1 MKNKR
6 LSFFFERLIKLL
18 EEIMGESEN
27 KVDFGNCLNVHIL
40 IFSLLLLDADVFF
53 VNFTTVVPHFYGD

>member
-1 MKNKR
+1 
-6 LSFFFERLIKLL
+6 
-18 EEIMGESEN
+18 MGESEN

>member
-1 MKNKR
+1 MKNQR
-6 LSFFFERLIKLL
+6 LSFLLRLIKLL

-27 KVDFGNCLNVHIL
+27 KVDFGSCLNVLIM
-40 IFSLLLLDADVFF
+40 IFSILFLFAHVLF

>member
-1 MKNKR
+1 M
-6 LSFFFERLIKLL
+6 FFFSARLIKLL

-27 KVDFGNCLNVHIL
+27 KVDFGNCL
-40 IFSLLLLDADVFF
+40 SLLIMILSRLFLFAHVFF